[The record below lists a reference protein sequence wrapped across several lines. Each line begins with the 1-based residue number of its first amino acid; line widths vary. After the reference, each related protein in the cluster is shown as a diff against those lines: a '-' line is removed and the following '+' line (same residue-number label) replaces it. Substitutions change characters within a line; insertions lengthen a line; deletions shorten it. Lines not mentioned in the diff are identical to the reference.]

1 MKPERYL
8 QVRTQAWEKVA
19 FPLSFSIGRAGGT
32 GEPIAIQSCMKQPA
46 TQEDHNEDKKKPKDE
61 NPSRGIDPEP
71 IEPEME
77 AE

>member
-1 MKPERYL
+1 
-8 QVRTQAWEKVA
+8 
-19 FPLSFSIGRAGGT
+19 
-32 GEPIAIQSCMKQPA
+32 MKQPA